1 MKEVVARLCLLYY
14 VSAYK
19 YTCNHTPQTTPTYCS
34 GGVEKGVSDNL
45 LLSSSS
51 IVTIKVIKI
60 CNDTSHTCIVYHI
73 AKNFR
78 GLKFRE

>member
-1 MKEVVARLCLLYY
+1 MSPSTNTHV
-14 VSAYK
+14 
-19 YTCNHTPQTTPTYCS
+19 TQPQTTPTYCS

-60 CNDTSHTCIVYHI
+60 CNDISHKIISFELHS
-73 AKNFR
+73 
-78 GLKFRE
+78 KFLIKIEFFLRIFKVV